1 MGYFKEI
8 WNSANSIFEGMV
20 VTFSYLF
27 KAPTTVQY
35 PDRLEKKVEDTLPNG
50 YRGTL
55 VVDIDT
61 CTACSNCMRAC
72 PIDCID
78 MAGAKTERKKGLT
91 LIYFNIN
98 IAKCMYCNLCVEACP
113 TKPHSI
119 YFDKTFEGSSDDIMD
134 LVLKFIPDEEALE
147 RKKEADELAE
157 RKAKEKELAAKEKEK
172 EA

>member
-27 KAPTTVQY
+27 KAPVTVQY

-55 VVDIDT
+55 NVDIET
-61 CTACSNCMRAC
+61 CTACGNCMRAC

-78 MAGAKTERKKGLT
+78 LKSGKTERKKGLT

-98 IAKCMYCNLCVEACP
+98 IAKCMYCNLCVESCP

-119 YFDKTFEGSSDDIMD
+119 FFDKSFEGSSDDIMN
-134 LVLKFIPDEEALE
+134 LVLKFVSDDEAIQ
-147 RKKEADELAE
+147 RQKEADELAE
-157 RKAKEKELAAKEKEK
+157 RKEKEKQAKEKENNE
-172 EA
+172 